1 MINFKHIIK
10 RVLIGISAAGLF
22 LLIAILIIDYSIE
35 SSSAQDVYDDVK
47 NIPYNRVGL
56 VLGTSKYL
64 VGDYANPFFYNRINA
79 AATLFEAG
87 KIDYIIV
94 SGDNSLS
101 YYNEPR
107 DMKKALLNLGVPE
120 DKIYLDY
127 AGFRTFDSVIRCM
140 KVFGQNRFTVI
151 SQKFQNER
159 AIYIAQNK
167 GADVIGYNADDI
179 DSYLGKSI
187 QMREYFARVKV
198 FLDLYII
205 DQKPKFLGKKINIE

>member
-1 MINFKHIIK
+1 MIKIKHIIK

-22 LLIAILIIDYSIE
+22 LLIAIFIIDYSIE
-35 SSSAQDVYDDVK
+35 SSSAQYVYDDVK
-47 NIPYNRVGL
+47 SIPYNRVGL

-64 VGDYANPFFYNRINA
+64 IGDDANPFFYNRIDA

-120 DKIYLDY
+120 DRIYLDY

-187 QMREYFARVKV
+187 QTREYFARVKV

-205 DQKPKFLGKKINIE
+205 DQKPKFLGKQISIE